1 MAEERQGRIPNVQD
15 FVQSI
20 LSAVTNLQHSSQTR
34 EENASQG
41 GSVQQFTSLPEELNS
56 RFRIPHT
63 QNSCVQNNASVP
75 QPASSIR
82 VSSQNFNP
90 RHNYSFQ
97 RAGRRRPQKPSV
109 NKNAVATK
117 PDVVFKD
124 VCLLPNPEWNQVPR
138 GSAKTKL
145 VERRLYIDAFRLDKN
160 WGEARLYSELSCLF
174 ENILKPDGSHEI
186 G

>member
-1 MAEERQGRIPNVQD
+1 M
-15 FVQSI
+15 
-20 LSAVTNLQHSSQTR
+20 
-34 EENASQG
+34 
-41 GSVQQFTSLPEELNS
+41 
-56 RFRIPHT
+56 
-63 QNSCVQNNASVP
+63 P

>member
-1 MAEERQGRIPNVQD
+1 MAEERQGRIPNVQEC
-15 FVQSI
+15 VQSI

-56 RFRIPHT
+56 RFRIPRT
-63 QNSCVQNNASVP
+63 QNSCVPNNASVP

-109 NKNAVATK
+109 SKNAVATK
-117 PDVVFKD
+117 PDVV
-124 VCLLPNPEWNQVPR
+124 LLPNPEWNQVPR

-160 WGEARLYSELSCLF
+160 WGEARLYSELSCLL